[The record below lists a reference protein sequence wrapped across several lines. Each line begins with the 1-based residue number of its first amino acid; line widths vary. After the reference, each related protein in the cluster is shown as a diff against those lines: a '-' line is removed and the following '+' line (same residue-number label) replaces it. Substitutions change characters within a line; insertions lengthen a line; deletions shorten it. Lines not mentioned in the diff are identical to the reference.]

1 MLDLAGTRETA
12 DLDVLNPQT
21 VLKDGDCI
29 IIRSKDAQEMRISI
43 NTGTME
49 ELCTLPGIGETTAA
63 KIIEYREANGYYQ
76 TLDTSFAVLLDG
88 NVIGNCSLF
97 SNSVTRSVRSLSVL
111 ECAFYVHP
119 SYQGRGFGS
128 EALNAVLDLAF
139 SEKLANAVIAG
150 VLSDN
155 VTAEDFIRRNG
166 GRYCFSRPLQG
177 GGTERF
183 YLFTK
188 N

>member
-1 MLDLAGTRETA
+1 MFLMDEKKLKTERLDLRNWKESDREAFLWLA
-12 DLDVLNPQT
+12 D
-21 VLKDGDCI
+21 
-29 IIRSKDAQEMRISI
+29 A
-43 NTGTME
+43 
-49 ELCTLPGIGETTAA
+49 PGIKERTGRTVSA
-63 KIIEYREANGYYQ
+63 EALFGYYQ